1 MKKFWFTAIL
11 LGTMLFLSGT
21 ALASGPVCFFC
32 NSTDTEWL
40 DYEYVAYNLHYHY
53 YYCYNPRCVSN
64 EDWNH
69 AKLPYGEICSF
80 TIPASCTKGASCACG
95 NTSGNPVHAEVV
107 DAAVAPTCAQ
117 TGLTEGKHCS
127 LCAAVLVAQQTV
139 PKTAHT
145 AATDAAVA
153 PTCAQAGRTEG
164 SHCSVCAAVIVA
176 QQTVPAAHTAV
187 TDAAVA
193 PTCAQTGLTEGSH
206 CSVCAAVL
214 VAQEIAPATGHTEVT
229 DAAVA
234 PTCTQTGRT
243 EGSHCSVCAAV
254 LVAQEAVPATGH
266 TAATDAAVAP
276 TCTQAGRTE
285 GSHCSV
291 CAAVLV
297 AQEAVPALRHQ
308 HRVTVTQPTCSREGY
323 STFTCTR
330 CEKRYV
336 TDVTS
341 ARGHRYGTWT
351 GNGDDTHSATCQS
364 GSCGSRKTENCE
376 YAEVTGT
383 DQPFR
388 VCVVCGALKGI
399 ASENLEASAAFP
411 LLAGATAEPV
421 QNGTLPRGE
430 LAVHG
435 QEAPCDG
442 VLYALTVAFT
452 SAGQSVELA
461 GPVRVCVPYEGAT
474 AFRLFQVDGEALT
487 ELPFT
492 CEDGILRF
500 ELDRAGL
507 LFLTAAE

>member
-139 PKTAHT
+139 PKTA
-145 AATDAAVA
+145 
-153 PTCAQAGRTEG
+153 
-164 SHCSVCAAVIVA
+164 
-176 QQTVPAAHTAV
+176 
-187 TDAAVA
+187 
-193 PTCAQTGLTEGSH
+193 
-206 CSVCAAVL
+206 
-214 VAQEIAPATGHTEVT
+214 
-229 DAAVA
+229 
-234 PTCTQTGRT
+234 
-243 EGSHCSVCAAV
+243 
-254 LVAQEAVPATGH
+254 H